1 MNEITITTTKENYTL
16 MWLVLW
22 QGALDLT
29 SREREVLAAILDKIL
44 ELNEEGIKEPYLS
57 KLLFDKDTRKYYCDK
72 LGISA
77 FNLTNLLS
85 GLKEKKVI
93 KEVSKG
99 LYEVDSKVIPQKE
112 VTFKFDVR

>member
-1 MNEITITTTKENYTL
+1 

-29 SREREVLAAILDKIL
+29 VKEREVLAAILDKLI
-44 ELNEEGIKEPYLS
+44 ELRDAGIKEPYIS
-57 KLLFDKDTRKYYCDK
+57 KLLFDKDTRKQYCDR
-72 LGISA
+72 LSISG

-85 GLKEKKVI
+85 SLKKKSVI

-99 LYEVDSKVIPQKE
+99 LYEVDPKVIPQKE
-112 VTFKFDVR
+112 VKFKFDVR